1 MRIYLDLQVIPE
13 TVIESL
19 YQICHSGSYE
29 KLATTVKVDERY
41 DIYILIGFVFVQNVL
56 LEGYAAHQLLV
67 QLHDYI
73 LGQMALGN
81 EQKAIIFE
89 KAAVK

>member
-1 MRIYLDLQVIPE
+1 M
-13 TVIESL
+13 
-19 YQICHSGSYE
+19 
-29 KLATTVKVDERY
+29 KNA
-41 DIYILIGFVFVQNVL
+41 ILIYWLSFFFQNVL

-67 QLHDYI
+67 QLHDHI

-89 KAAVK
+89 KAAVR

>member
-1 MRIYLDLQVIPE
+1 MRSFFD
-13 TVIESL
+13 
-19 YQICHSGSYE
+19 
-29 KLATTVKVDERY
+29 
-41 DIYILIGFVFVQNVL
+41 VFFFQNVL
-56 LEGYAAHQLLV
+56 LEGYAAHQLLL

-89 KAAVK
+89 KAAVR